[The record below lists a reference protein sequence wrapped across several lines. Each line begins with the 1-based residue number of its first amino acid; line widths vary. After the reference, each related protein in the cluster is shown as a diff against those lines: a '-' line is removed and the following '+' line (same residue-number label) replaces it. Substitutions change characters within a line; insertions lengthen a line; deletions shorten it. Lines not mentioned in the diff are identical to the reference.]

1 MWGDLTAGVLACGMD
16 KTKKLSLLIDI
27 GTNGEIALG
36 NKDWMISSA
45 ASAGPAFEGSGVT
58 SGDARL

>member
-1 MWGDLTAGVLACGMD
+1 MD

-45 ASAGPAFEGSGVT
+45 ASADRPLREAGNLR
-58 SGDARL
+58 DARL